1 MISDATVKL
10 VKYPPERIPDSWVG
24 TVPAAAE
31 ITPAIL
37 DLKRFAPYIAILTDI
52 QLTANA
58 LVEARGRYDDV
69 RIVENTAAML
79 SAAIGA
85 WRLPALKYLSYNFY
99 GTPPGVA
106 NYTTHYSLW
115 AFLPTVAHKLLY
127 GITLTT
133 AEKELAE
140 SLGIFN
146 SVEKGILPLPL
157 RQQIEREYHVMGEET
172 HARSVNITVAATT
185 YTIES
190 IYPKTD
196 EIIVLTRLAANP
208 GTAAQ
213 NILLMVDR
221 DDDGSYA
228 TVATFPL
235 SLLAG
240 GEVQCFIPA
249 IKEIR
254 LTTSATAAPGA
265 HLFRYTY
272 RRIKLTNIL
281 RVRFGLVTRDEVPAD
296 LWQKVQAGVL

>member
-10 VKYPPERIPDSWVG
+10 VKYPPERIPDSWFGNIV
-24 TVPAAAE
+24 AAAE
-31 ITPAIL
+31 VTPPIL
-37 DLKRFAPYIAILTDI
+37 DLKRFQPYIAVLTDI
-52 QLTANA
+52 QLTATAN
-58 LVEARGRYDDV
+58 VEVRGRYDDV

-85 WRLPALKYLSYNFY
+85 WRLPALKYLSYNFF
-99 GTPPGVA
+99 GAAAPVA

-127 GITLTT
+127 GITLTA

-140 SLGIFN
+140 KLGIFN

-157 RQQIEREYHVMGEET
+157 SQQIEREYHVMGEET
-172 HARSVNITVAATT
+172 HARSVNIAVAATT

-190 IYPKTD
+190 IYPRTD
-196 EIIVLTRLAANP
+196 EFIVLTRLAANP
-208 GTAAQ
+208 GAAAQ
-213 NILLMVDR
+213 NIQLIVDR
-221 DDDGSYA
+221 DNDANFASF
-228 TVATFPL
+228 ATFPL
-235 SLLAG
+235 SLIAG

-254 LTTSATAAPGA
+254 LTTTATVAPGA

-272 RRIKLTNIL
+272 QRIKMTNLL

-296 LWQKVQAGVL
+296 LWEKVHAGVL